1 MKSKLTEMALS
12 LEIEKSKLQREKS
25 LLLIDKGLLL
35 YFSFLFIGV
44 IGFLNHYVSTN
55 VLNMLVIM
63 SFGVLGIAI
72 APYIVT
78 MRKEEAKLDELL
90 REIRGGRHA

>member
-35 YFSFLFIGV
+35 YFSFLFVGI
-44 IGFLNHYVSTN
+44 IGFLNHYVNTN

-72 APYIVT
+72 APYVVT
-78 MRKEEAKLDELL
+78 MHKEEKRLDDMLKD
-90 REIRGGRHA
+90 IRGGRHA

>member
-1 MKSKLTEMALS
+1 MKPKLNEMALS
-12 LEIEKSKLQREKS
+12 LEIEKSKIQREKS

-35 YFSFLFIGV
+35 YFSFLFVGI
-44 IGFLNHYVSTN
+44 IGFLNHYVSTT

-63 SFGVLGIAI
+63 SFAVLGIAI

-78 MRKEEAKLDELL
+78 MQKEENRLNELL
-90 REIRGGRHA
+90 KSIRGGKA

>member
-12 LEIEKSKLQREKS
+12 LEIEKSKIQREKS

-44 IGFLNHYVSTN
+44 IGFLNHYVTTN
-55 VLNMLVIM
+55 VLNMMVIM

-72 APYIVT
+72 WPYIVT
-78 MRKEEAKLDELL
+78 MHKEEKKLDEML
-90 REIRGGRHA
+90 REIRGGKNA

>member
-1 MKSKLTEMALS
+1 MKSKLNPMALS
-12 LEIEKSKLQREKS
+12 LEIEKSKIEREKS

-35 YFSFLFIGV
+35 YFSFLFVGI

-63 SFGVLGIAI
+63 SFAVLGIAI

-78 MRKEEAKLDELL
+78 MHKEEIRLNELL
-90 REIRGGRHA
+90 KSIKGGKV

>member
-1 MKSKLTEMALS
+1 MKSKLNPMALS
-12 LEIEKSKLQREKS
+12 LEIEKSKIEREKS

-35 YFSFLFIGV
+35 YFSFLFVGI

-63 SFGVLGIAI
+63 SFAVLGIAI

-78 MRKEEAKLDELL
+78 MHKEEIRLNELL
-90 REIRGGRHA
+90 KSIKGGKA